1 MLVNN
6 SLVLYKNAAAAI
18 TGECVSGKFPV
29 RFRTAPATQTK
40 SAVYGTQSVRNKDF
54 LVLSE
59 TPMSSLENA
68 LSFADTNAPSAD
80 DMYDAQPKNAMAV
93 QLKECYELLVSDEE
107 TAAAPMSFEELVSL
121 FRGTFHADEAWAAY
135 CALKN
140 TVYFNQSLKAQM
152 DGKLEFVPRPQ
163 SEIDELMRRADEKSR
178 EGEIRAA
185 FISRL
190 KSRKLDLP
198 DDARYMVDVEA
209 LALGKTDKSRTMH
222 DAHFKETPENA
233 HKILLETGIW
243 PITRNP
249 YPLRWGLSMQ
259 SAKEG
264 LASPPKDEERV
275 TVPGVSYAIDN
286 AWSADPDDAVAFDGT
301 YLWVHIADPASTVM
315 PGSSIDD
322 AARARGSTLY
332 IPEGASR
339 MLCEDSL
346 SDYALGLNEISRALS
361 FRILLD
367 ESGAV
372 ADCSV
377 LKTIVDV
384 KRLTYEQADELKD
397 TPELAPLFK
406 IAERNIHRR
415 NKAGAVQIS
424 LPEVHITVD
433 PETKQVSIQNEVHP
447 QSSEM
452 VREMMLLAGEGAAR
466 FAFKNSIPFPYV
478 SQEAPTIPDDIPEG
492 LAGQFRLRRCMRRRS
507 VGVTPGVHSGLG
519 LGMYSQVTSPL
530 RRYSDLIAHMQLRA
544 FIDGRKLLDKDTML
558 MRISEGDAGSQ
569 AAHKAE
575 RKSNTH
581 WTLVYLLQNPDW
593 TGDAICVDKGLKQ
606 PQFSIPSL
614 GMETYFT
621 PNSEVEL
628 NQSVKVKAA
637 NINLPELTVDF
648 IPV

>member
-1 MLVNN
+1 M
-6 SLVLYKNAAAAI
+6 
-18 TGECVSGKFPV
+18 
-29 RFRTAPATQTK
+29 
-40 SAVYGTQSVRNKDF
+40 
-54 LVLSE
+54 
-59 TPMSSLENA
+59 
-68 LSFADTNAPSAD
+68 
-80 DMYDAQPKNAMAV
+80 
-93 QLKECYELLVSDEE
+93 
-107 TAAAPMSFEELVSL
+107 
-121 FRGTFHADEAWAAY
+121 
-135 CALKN
+135 
-140 TVYFNQSLKAQM
+140 
-152 DGKLEFVPRPQ
+152 
-163 SEIDELMRRADEKSR
+163 
-178 EGEIRAA
+178 
-185 FISRL
+185 
-190 KSRKLDLP
+190 
-198 DDARYMVDVEA
+198 
-209 LALGKTDKSRTMH
+209 
-222 DAHFKETPENA
+222 
-233 HKILLETGIW
+233 
-243 PITRNP
+243 
-249 YPLRWGLSMQ
+249 
-259 SAKEG
+259 
-264 LASPPKDEERV
+264 
-275 TVPGVSYAIDN
+275 
-286 AWSADPDDAVAFDGT
+286 
-301 YLWVHIADPASTVM
+301 
-315 PGSSIDD
+315 
-322 AARARGSTLY
+322 
-332 IPEGASR
+332 
-339 MLCEDSL
+339 
-346 SDYALGLNEISRALS
+346 
-361 FRILLD
+361 LD

-372 ADCSV
+372 TDCSV
-377 LKTIVDV
+377 FKTIVDV

-433 PETKQVSIQNEVHP
+433 PETKQVAVQNEVHP

-593 TGDAICVDKGLKQ
+593 TGDAVCVDKGLKQ

-621 PNSEVEL
+621 PDSEVEL